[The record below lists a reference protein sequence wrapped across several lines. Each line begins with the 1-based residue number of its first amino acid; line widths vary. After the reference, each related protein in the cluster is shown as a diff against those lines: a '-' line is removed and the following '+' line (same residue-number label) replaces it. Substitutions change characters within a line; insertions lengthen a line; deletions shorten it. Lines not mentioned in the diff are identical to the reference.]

1 MKWIVLG
8 IAAAVALWFLGIYNR
23 FVRLR
28 NLAQEAWSG
37 VDVQLK
43 RRWDLVPNLM
53 ESVKGYAA
61 HEKQIFEDVA
71 KLRSES
77 HSATTPS
84 AKAAVE
90 NALTQSLRSVFA
102 VAEAYPELRATEN
115 FQDLQRNLAEL
126 EEQIQMARR
135 YYNGSVR
142 DYNILVDSFPSLLV
156 ARAFSY
162 GKMDFF
168 DLDEA
173 ERAVPKVAF

>member
-1 MKWIVLG
+1 MKWILLG
-8 IAAAVALWFLGIYNR
+8 AAALLALWFFGIYNR

-43 RRWDLVPNLM
+43 RRWDLVPNLV
-53 ESVKGYAA
+53 ETVKGYAA

-71 KLRSES
+71 RLRSES
-77 HSATTPS
+77 LAASTPG

-126 EEQIQMARR
+126 EAVLAVWEQPR
-135 YYNGSVR
+135 
-142 DYNILVDSFPSLLV
+142 
-156 ARAFSY
+156 
-162 GKMDFF
+162 
-168 DLDEA
+168 
-173 ERAVPKVAF
+173 